1 MNNLIKTATDFLLN
15 EDLKSN
21 ECTLSEASTK
31 DFSEKV
37 LNSIYDGLID
47 GDHFDARGYMAALQ
61 NVMAS
66 FKRDRQTF
74 QAMYEVMDAF
84 ADYDKIHKGFN
95 ELINSKNPDLDYEMI
110 KKAKKL
116 SQEAAGLFHIK

>member
-1 MNNLIKTATDFLLN
+1 MNDLIKTATEFLLH
-15 EDLKSN
+15 EDSKSK
-21 ECTLSEASTK
+21 ESTLSEASTK

-37 LNSIYDGLID
+37 LNSIYDDLIN
-47 GDHFDARGYMAALQ
+47 GDRFDARGFIVALQ
-61 NVMAS
+61 NVMAA
-66 FKRDRQTF
+66 FKRDRETF

-84 ADYDKIHKGFN
+84 ADYAKINKGFN

-116 SQEAAGLFHIK
+116 SQEAVGVFHIK